1 MVTLSLQD
9 HSRLTS
15 TISFAC
21 RSIRPGVK
29 IASLMEGNGAEY
41 SAVSVAELWGLPLGK
56 ESVEAVAGEV

>member
-1 MVTLSLQD
+1 MVTVSLQD
-9 HSRLTS
+9 HGRLTR

-29 IASLMEGNGAEY
+29 IASLLEGNGAEY